1 MTASG
6 ASCRVFCANHKNSG
20 RGCSQVAAAQ
30 SQLREMRICKPT
42 ATVPGQLTAAEGQT
56 VNPPSPATKRK
67 LVLSLDRAHRR
78 KCRQRLRSSKCAAG
92 LANSSRKRCTVQA
105 KSVENAEE
113 AGRHLAGVGCC
124 QLRRH
129 VWVARPCA
137 RRLVQLDAALQH
149 ITIGSTVTG
158 LTSTSVQDHCL
169 LSKTRS
175 SLGCYSYFP
184 SSLRMIS

>member
-1 MTASG
+1 MTASA
-6 ASCRVFCANHKNSG
+6 ASCRVLCANHKNSG
-20 RGCSQVAAAQ
+20 RGCSQVAAQQ

-56 VNPPSPATKRK
+56 VNPPSPATRRK
-67 LVLSLDRAHRR
+67 LVLSLDRDHRR
-78 KCRQRLRSSKCAAG
+78 KCRQRLRSSKCPAG
-92 LANSSRKRCTVQA
+92 LANSSRTRCTVQA

-113 AGRHLAGVGCC
+113 AGQHLAGVGCC

-137 RRLVQLDAALQH
+137 RRLVQLDAAL
-149 ITIGSTVTG
+149 ITIGSTVN
-158 LTSTSVQDHCL
+158 SMSVQAHCL

-175 SLGCYSYFP
+175 ALGCDSYFP